1 MPRDLEIPG
10 SRILNRRHIDLHL
23 LFLPYFHPQK
33 KCPLTSGG
41 GGGIKG
47 LSGQTSNSLFRTL
60 TFGIEN
66 YARFS
71 LIILSGVN

>member
-23 LFLPYFHPQK
+23 LFLPYFQK
-33 KCPLTSGG
+33 NCPLTSGG
-41 GGGIKG
+41 GGGIRG

-60 TFGIEN
+60 SFGI
-66 YARFS
+66 
-71 LIILSGVN
+71 